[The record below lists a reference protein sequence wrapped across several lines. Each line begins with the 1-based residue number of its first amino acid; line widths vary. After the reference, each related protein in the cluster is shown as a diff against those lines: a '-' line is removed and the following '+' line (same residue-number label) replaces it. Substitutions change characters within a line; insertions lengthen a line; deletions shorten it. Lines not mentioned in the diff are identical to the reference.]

1 MWKLCLQ
8 TFGNNRIRQKLA
20 YFLRHLETS
29 RVNNSRILWIK
40 KAKFSGYCFNMNT
53 NIWRDFCI
61 SVPLISVPLREKI
74 DRFWLRWGV
83 LNEYVKQI
91 IIMVVF
97 RKENF
102 HIQWTFADG
111 WKINNVVED
120 HGEEVTQ
127 TIFSKQPD
135 AHEVLRRRNVMHILE
150 LSFQQRTQHKV
161 DPS

>member
-29 RVNNSRILWIK
+29 WVNNSRILWIK

-53 NIWRDFCI
+53 NIWRDFC
-61 SVPLISVPLREKI
+61 ISVPLREKI

-111 WKINNVVED
+111 WKINNVLED
-120 HGEEVTQ
+120 HGEELTQ
-127 TIFSKQPD
+127 TTFSKQPD

>member
-20 YFLRHLETS
+20 YFLRHLELS

-53 NIWRDFCI
+53 NIWRDFC
-61 SVPLISVPLREKI
+61 ISVPLREKI

-111 WKINNVVED
+111 WKINNVLED
-120 HGEEVTQ
+120 HGEELTQ
-127 TIFSKQPD
+127 TTFSKQPD

>member
-29 RVNNSRILWIK
+29 WVKNSRILWIK

-53 NIWRDFCI
+53 NTWRDFC
-61 SVPLISVPLREKI
+61 ISVPLREKI

-120 HGEEVTQ
+120 HGEELIQ

>member
-20 YFLRHLETS
+20 YFLRHVETS

-40 KAKFSGYCFNMNT
+40 KAKFSGYCFNMNR
-53 NIWRDFCI
+53 NIWRDFC
-61 SVPLISVPLREKI
+61 ISVPLREKI

-91 IIMVVF
+91 IIMAVF
-97 RKENF
+97 RKEHF
-102 HIQWTFADG
+102 HIQLAFADG

-120 HGEEVTQ
+120 HGEELTQ
-127 TIFSKQPD
+127 TIFSKQLD

-161 DPS
+161 EPS